1 MLLHYTNCREMEKY
15 CNLYNFYK
23 LQVAEMTMYIPTL
36 NANFLNNYK
45 IIVFVHINI
54 KYQIMLLYM
63 PLCIFIILI
72 YI

>member
-1 MLLHYTNCREMEKY
+1 MLLHYTKCREMEIY

-23 LQVAEMTMYIPTL
+23 LQIAEITMYIPTL

-45 IIVFVHINI
+45 IILFFHINI

-63 PLCIFIILI
+63 TYIFIILI